1 MPVVFCGVCPHPPI
15 MVPAVGK
22 KRTDIV
28 AKSGQAM
35 LELGRRL
42 LESGAQSVVM
52 ISPHGPVFTDG
63 IAINANPVLKGN
75 LKKFGAPEVSFELEN
90 DLPLAGSI
98 HSCARDE
105 GILTLEMDKKA
116 ADQYGVG
123 ADLDHG
129 LTVPLY
135 FLREAGVRLPLV
147 AVYMG
152 LLPREKLYIFG
163 TAVQKAIEASGKKV
177 AVLASGDLSHCLT
190 PDAPGGYEPR
200 GREFDGEMVRLLGG
214 ADVKGVMNM
223 DPVLVEKAGE
233 CGMRPI
239 IMMLGALD
247 GYSVESEVLSYEG
260 PFGVG
265 YMVAALRPVSAGA
278 DRRFLDAFDQK
289 SQAGAKHRK
298 TGEGYLPGIA
308 RESLERYSKGEKFK
322 IPPGEMPDEFSKP
335 AGVFVSLKKD
345 GMLRGCIGTIFPQY
359 SNTIEETINNAI
371 SAGHRDPRFHP
382 VRPEELDDLDIS
394 VDVLHAPEPV
404 KGKEGLDPARYG
416 VIVRSGRRQGLL
428 LPNLEGVDT
437 VDQQID
443 IARQKAGIGPGEP
456 IEIERFEVVRH
467 K

>member
-22 KRTDIV
+22 KSSDIV
-28 AKSGQAM
+28 MKSRQAM

-42 LESGAQSVVM
+42 SESGARSVVM

-75 LKKFGAPEVSFELEN
+75 LGKFGAVEVAFELEN
-90 DLPLAGSI
+90 DLPLAKEI
-98 HSCARDE
+98 HRYARE
-105 GILTLEMDKKA
+105 AGVITLEMNKKA
-116 ADQYGVG
+116 AGQYGVST
-123 ADLDHG
+123 DLDHG

-135 FLREAGVRLPLV
+135 FLVEAGVQLPLV
-147 AVYMG
+147 PVYMG
-152 LLPREKLYIFG
+152 LLSRKKLYRFG
-163 TAVQKAIEASGKKV
+163 TAIQKAAQDSGKKV

-190 PDAPGGYEPR
+190 RDAPAGYEP
-200 GREFDGEMVRLLGG
+200 GGKEFDEEIVRLLGA
-214 ADVKGVMNM
+214 ADVMGIINM
-223 DPVLVEKAGE
+223 DSVLVEKAGE

-239 IMMLGALD
+239 IMMLGAMD

-265 YMVAALRPVSAGA
+265 YAVAVFRPDSAEAG
-278 DRRFLDAFDQK
+278 RRFMDTLDEKRREEAL
-289 SQAGAKHRK
+289 HRK
-298 TGEGYLPGIA
+298 KGEGYLPGIA
-308 RESLERYSKGEKFK
+308 RDALEHYSRGKKFK
-322 IPPGEMPDEFSKP
+322 IPPGKIPDEFKKP

-345 GMLRGCIGTIFPQY
+345 GQLRGCIGTIFPQY
-359 SNTIEETINNAI
+359 SSIIEETINNAI

-382 VRPEELDDLDIS
+382 VGPEELDELDIS

-404 KGKEGLDPARYG
+404 KGKDQLDPVRYG
-416 VIVRSGRRQGLL
+416 VIVKSGRRQGLL

-437 VDQQID
+437 VEQQID
-443 IARQKAGIGPGEP
+443 IARQKAGISPGEP
-456 IEIERFEVVRH
+456 IELERFEVVRH